1 MADQT
6 YRQAPLRQAYLG
18 YSWTRVPR
26 RSRRDVRRLV
36 ACADALLSNA
46 GIATFIGRRDNAAG
60 SASERLF
67 RSRAAMRRSELY
79 LLILHAPS
87 DGGSEE
93 LRSAE
98 SARTPVLYLRRNG
111 VPRPRISDWPSLRLL
126 DDLAYDTCDSAVA
139 MLDAYLK
146 VHRERLAEEARH
158 LAFTRSQLARAT
170 DIGAAVRRE
179 REARGM
185 SQEAVARRAGLSRA
199 AIAMLERSG
208 SVFNPPIDH
217 VQAIAQALGTDLA
230 ALTLPK
236 DEWLARRADQIY
248 SQIAEELNWSVPL
261 LRRFSQARWTE
272 IRFRDEQPSAD
283 AMRAEMIWFQ
293 REWERNE

>member
-1 MADQT
+1 
-6 YRQAPLRQAYLG
+6 
-18 YSWTRVPR
+18 
-26 RSRRDVRRLV
+26 
-36 ACADALLSNA
+36 
-46 GIATFIGRRDNAAG
+46 
-60 SASERLF
+60 
-67 RSRAAMRRSELY
+67 
-79 LLILHAPS
+79 
-87 DGGSEE
+87 
-93 LRSAE
+93 
-98 SARTPVLYLRRNG
+98 
-111 VPRPRISDWPSLRLL
+111 
-126 DDLAYDTCDSAVA
+126 